1 MSSQEEKT
9 WGMLAHLLPVVAT
22 MFTSLGWVAALVIYL
37 VYKDKSRFV
46 AFHAL
51 QQLYFMVAVWVLCIA
66 GVILFFTVIGIPLA
80 ILLWIVAGL
89 GAIIGPVIA
98 AVKANNGEWWEFPV
112 IGKMARSTV
121 GA

>member
-1 MSSQEEKT
+1 
-9 WGMLAHLLPVVAT
+9 MLAHLLPVVAT